1 MLRSASVN
9 LSSTCTRAGWT
20 TAPRQQRKR
29 IVTDTPDWSTN
40 PKASA
45 KAQKAYNKANRKWW
59 QKKRWW
65 LIIAIVV
72 IIIIVAATSS
82 GGGSSNGPKVVTGN
96 GSSSSPSG
104 KASSGSDKGAVGTQG
119 NPAKI
124 GQTIELAGTRYTV
137 KKARTTKTL
146 GDQQYGMGSKAN
158 GIFVVVTLKI
168 ENVKNETKT
177 FTDSAA
183 KFVASNGSTYSTDS
197 NGTMATITGN
207 QQPLL
212 FADMQ
217 PNLPRTGLLVFDVPP
232 STLKGGLLKVSDLFG
247 QGDAYINLRLK

>member
-1 MLRSASVN
+1 M
-9 LSSTCTRAGWT
+9 TE
-20 TAPRQQRKR
+20 
-29 IVTDTPDWSTN
+29 TPDWNAN

-59 QKKRWW
+59 QKKRW
-65 LIIAIVV
+65 LLTIAIVAIV
-72 IIIIVAATSS
+72 IIAASTSG
-82 GGGSSNGPKVVTGN
+82 GGGSSNGPKVVSDN
-96 GSSSSPSG
+96 GPSMSPSA
-104 KASSGSDKGAVGTQG
+104 KASSGSSKGAVGTQD

-124 GQTIELAGTRYTV
+124 GQTVELAGTRYTV
-137 KKARTTKTL
+137 KKARTAKTL
-146 GDQQYGMGSKAN
+146 GDQQYGMGAKAN

-168 ENVKNETKT
+168 ENMKTETKT

-183 KFVASNGSTYSTDS
+183 KFVAPNGATYSTDS
-197 NGTMATITGN
+197 NGTMASITGN

-232 STLKGGLLKVSDLFG
+232 STLKGGLLKLSDLFG
-247 QGDAYINLRLK
+247 QGDAYINLGLK